1 MPRRRRTPL
10 LLAAVC
16 WLLAACSGGGT
27 GAPASPDVAPPPG
40 ATSSGLIPVEKRV
53 SAPTLRGE
61 LVAGGSLD
69 AGALSGKVLVL
80 NFWASWC
87 APCIAEAKNLT
98 EVANATKASGVE
110 FVGVDIKDEKAAALR
125 HEKRFAVPYPSI
137 YDERGA
143 TLLRFRTLVPQSPPT
158 TILVDRKGRIAAR
171 IIQGVTVDELMAPL
185 QRLLAEPA

>member
-1 MPRRRRTPL
+1 MPRRRRTAL
-10 LLAAVC
+10 LLAAAC

-27 GAPASPDVAPPPG
+27 GAPASPDVAPPAG

-61 LVAGGSLD
+61 LVGGGSLD

-125 HEKRFAVPYPSI
+125 HETRFAVPYPSI

>member
-1 MPRRRRTPL
+1 MPRRRRTAL
-10 LLAAVC
+10 LLAAAC

-61 LVAGGSLD
+61 LVGGGSLD

-125 HEKRFAVPYPSI
+125 HETRFAVPYPSI